1 MKVNYPIKYC
11 AMPIMEQV
19 GWINGVY
26 GLERE
31 DDIVCYIV
39 AKCYL
44 ISDLTKYTES
54 GNTIKQYEVVFPYKK
69 DNFDRWQRIIPSY
82 NLYGNCMN
90 ANKVDVIFD
99 SYEKALNFVMIK
111 NNEICKESCN
121 MPYTE
126 DYLEK
131 IEAKKNEFNDKLS
144 KYKLL
149 EQQILINTKDMQN
162 EKIEKLFNEFIEI
175 EKNHVRIVSYNIYNA
190 IELSHEDKFIVYSI
204 SLEQYSNLVSLINE
218 NKQDNIKSIIDI
230 KQGLALHKTR
240 YGFDNIML
248 DICDED
254 IKNMDKDTLI
264 FYTTEPIE
272 DLLNSYKKH
281 DDIDL
286 NQIQEPVLKKIRK

>member
-26 GLERE
+26 GLERK

-39 AKCYL
+39 SKCYL

-131 IEAKKNEFNDKLS
+131 IEDKKMNLM
-144 KYKLL
+144 
-149 EQQILINTKDMQN
+149 INYQ
-162 EKIEKLFNEFIEI
+162 
-175 EKNHVRIVSYNIYNA
+175 
-190 IELSHEDKFIVYSI
+190 SI
-204 SLEQYSNLVSLINE
+204 NY
-218 NKQDNIKSIIDI
+218 
-230 KQGLALHKTR
+230 
-240 YGFDNIML
+240 
-248 DICDED
+248 
-254 IKNMDKDTLI
+254 
-264 FYTTEPIE
+264 
-272 DLLNSYKKH
+272 
-281 DDIDL
+281 
-286 NQIQEPVLKKIRK
+286 